1 MAVTDT
7 IPEIAGK
14 ELAGKVAIVTGSA
27 RNIGRAIALDLAAA
41 GASVLINA
49 RSSRDAAEE
58 TARAVEAAGGRA
70 MIHMADVTDP
80 GQVAPMVDA
89 AVASFGRLDIL
100 VNNVSMRS
108 ECALSDMSLDLW
120 HRVLANTLD
129 AAFLCSRAALPH
141 LSASGA
147 GAIVNIGGA
156 ASHAG
161 MAERAHVAAAK
172 AGLCGMTGALA
183 VELAPKD
190 ITVNCVVPS
199 MINTDRGGKAEPPHF
214 AKRPAPMGRM
224 GESHEVASLVR
235 FLCGPGARYISGQSI
250 HANGA
255 WYVTI

>member
-1 MAVTDT
+1 MALMD
-7 IPEIAGK
+7 GSQ
-14 ELAGKVAIVTGSA
+14 ELTGRVAIVTGSA
-27 RNIGRAIALDLAAA
+27 RNIGRSIALDLAAG

-49 RSSRDAAEE
+49 RASLEAAEA
-58 TARAVEAAGGRA
+58 TARDVEAAGGKA
-70 MIHMADVTDP
+70 IVHMADVTDP
-80 GQVAPMVDA
+80 DQVTMMVRA
-89 AVASFGRLDIL
+89 AIGAFGRLDFL

-108 ECALSDMSLDLW
+108 ECALGDMSFELW
-120 HRVLANTLD
+120 HQVLAGTLD
-129 AAFLCSRAALPH
+129 AAFLCTRAALPH
-141 LSASGA
+141 LAQSDAA
-147 GAIVNIGGA
+147 AVVNIGGA

-183 VELAPKD
+183 VEFAAQD

>member
-1 MAVTDT
+1 VGA
-7 IPEIAGK
+7 
-14 ELAGKVAIVTGSA
+14 AI
-27 RNIGRAIALDLAAA
+27 
-41 GASVLINA
+41 
-49 RSSRDAAEE
+49 
-58 TARAVEAAGGRA
+58 EA
-70 MIHMADVTDP
+70 
-80 GQVAPMVDA
+80 
-89 AVASFGRLDIL
+89 FGRLDFL
-100 VNNVSMRS
+100 VNNVSMRG
-108 ECALSDMSLDLW
+108 ECAFGDMSFELW
-120 HRVLANTLD
+120 HQVLAGTLD
-129 AAFLCSRAALPH
+129 AAFLCTRAALPH
-141 LSASGA
+141 LAQSGA
-147 GAIVNIGGA
+147 AAVVNIGGA

-183 VELAPKD
+183 VEFAAQD

-199 MINTDRGGKAEPPHF
+199 MINTVRGGKAEPPHF